1 MDVSVLYFAVP
12 SISQDLEPTATQQL
26 WIFDVYG
33 FVLAGLLITMG
44 SLGDRIGR
52 RRLLLLGAAAF
63 GITSAA
69 AAYAGSA
76 EALIA
81 ARALLG
87 VGGATLMPS
96 TLALIRTMFQDAKQR
111 ATAVTIWTATLAAG
125 ISIGPI
131 ISGLLLQHFWWGSV
145 FLVNIP
151 FMVLLLVA
159 GPIFLP
165 EYRKAGPSNFDF
177 VSSILSFAAVLP
189 AIYGIKEMAAHGFSW
204 SRAAYIAA
212 GVVMSALFLRRQRAR
227 TDPMIDLT
235 LFRSRD
241 FSAALTTN
249 VIGTFALI
257 GFAIFTTQFLQSV
270 LGMSPLKAALWCLVP
285 SVGVGVAAPIAST
298 LAKKGVN
305 RAYLIAAGFCIAAAG
320 FLGVLAVGVHT
331 SIWVLLLAA
340 GSYAAGLVVVMSLSN
355 ELIMGAVP
363 IDRAGSASAISETGS
378 ELGGA
383 IGMAVL
389 GSIGT
394 AVYRAN
400 LSTDV
405 PAVARETLG
414 GALAIGDPTLVAAA
428 RDAFTQG
435 MHAAAI
441 GAAVVMAL
449 AAGVALLSR
458 DTPNAALEAVASGDR
473 EPVNAAV

>member
-1 MDVSVLYFAVP
+1 
-12 SISQDLEPTATQQL
+12 
-26 WIFDVYG
+26 
-33 FVLAGLLITMG
+33 
-44 SLGDRIGR
+44 
-52 RRLLLLGAAAF
+52 
-63 GITSAA
+63 
-69 AAYAGSA
+69 
-76 EALIA
+76 
-81 ARALLG
+81 
-87 VGGATLMPS
+87 
-96 TLALIRTMFQDAKQR
+96 
-111 ATAVTIWTATLAAG
+111 LAAG
-125 ISIGPI
+125 ISIGPN
-131 ISGLLLQHFWWGSV
+131 ISGLLLQRFWWGSEFV
-145 FLVNIP
+145 VNIP

-204 SRAAYIAA
+204 PRAAYVAA
-212 GVVMSALFLRRQRAR
+212 GVVMSALFLWRQRAR

-235 LFRSRD
+235 LFRRRD

-270 LGMSPLKAALWCLVP
+270 LGMSALKAALWCLVP
-285 SVGVGVAAPIAST
+285 SVGVGVAAPIAAT

-305 RAYLIAAGFCIAAAG
+305 RAYLIAVGFCIAAAG

-331 SIWVLLLAA
+331 AIWVLLLAA
-340 GSYAAGLVVVMSLSN
+340 GGYAAGLVVVMSLSN

-363 IDRAGSASAISETGS
+363 VDRAGSASAIAETGS

-389 GSIGT
+389 GSIGA

-405 PAVARETLG
+405 PPVARETLG
-414 GALAIGDPTLVAAA
+414 GALAIGDPTLIAAA

-458 DTPNAALEAVASGDR
+458 GTPDAAVEAVESGDR
-473 EPVNAAV
+473 EPLNAAV